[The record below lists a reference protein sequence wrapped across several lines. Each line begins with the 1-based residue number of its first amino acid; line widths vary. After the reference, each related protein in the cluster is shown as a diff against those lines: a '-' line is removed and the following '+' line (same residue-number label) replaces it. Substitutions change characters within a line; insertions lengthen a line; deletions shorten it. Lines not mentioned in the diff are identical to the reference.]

1 SATVP
6 GSCAAAPSGGRP
18 AALAPAQMWQRPF
31 LLDLRAAPCSGKS
44 ELTAV
49 IRAPAVLVLTAL
61 RGRIMTAKRAA
72 GSRSTHDVRT
82 RRSNALTCL
91 LEIRIVLDRYDE
103 QRHSDLWIDIDD
115 IMGKGI
121 G

>member
-1 SATVP
+1 MERTR
-6 GSCAAAPSGGRP
+6 APS
-18 AALAPAQMWQRPF
+18 
-31 LLDLRAAPCSGKS
+31 
-44 ELTAV
+44 V
-49 IRAPAVLVLTAL
+49 HVLMAL

-115 IMGKGI
+115 IMGKDI